1 MKPIPISFGEL
12 IRIDFLR
19 YRPPYI
25 ELDGVFQIADWLVAG
40 SFRLK
45 LQDPPQKL
53 SFADL
58 WNKDFE
64 NIEVLRYEVWGY
76 GNNPLPPDLALYFQ
90 ADKDTLPSSLL
101 DPFCPVRFDELRF
114 GHVKKIEKTQQTK
127 QLAIIQCDLAIG
139 RGWAVK
145 TNLIIEP
152 IEPVDLGSLT
162 LEHLNTV
169 KVAHAFAWDYRL
181 LSKGRG
187 EPTAHYWRSVFQ
199 HWSVKEPITVGE
211 PRS

>member
-25 ELDGVFQIADWLVAG
+25 ELDGVFQVADWLVAG

-90 ADKDTLPSSLL
+90 ADTDTLPSSLL
-101 DPFCPVRFDELRF
+101 DPFCPVRFDELGF
-114 GHVKKIEKTQQTK
+114 GHVKKIEKTKQTK
-127 QLAIIQCDLAIG
+127 HKLIIVQCSLDVG
-139 RGWAVK
+139 RGWSVK
-145 TNLIIEP
+145 TNLL
-152 IEPVDLGSLT
+152 IEPVDPVNEILPAT
-162 LEHLNTV
+162 
-169 KVAHAFAWDYRL
+169 KVVHAFAWDYRL
-181 LSKGRG
+181 LTKGRG

-199 HWSVKEPITVGE
+199 HWSVREPMTVGE